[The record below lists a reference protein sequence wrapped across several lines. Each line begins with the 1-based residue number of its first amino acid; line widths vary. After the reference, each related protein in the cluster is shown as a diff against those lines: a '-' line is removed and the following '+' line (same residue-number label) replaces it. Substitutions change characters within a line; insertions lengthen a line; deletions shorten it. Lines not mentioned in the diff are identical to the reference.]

1 MLHAEGLVKRYGS
14 REAVRGLSLQ
24 ARPGEI
30 LGLLG
35 PNGAGKSTTVGMLC
49 GLTTPDAGTVRWA
62 GSGGT
67 DAAAGG
73 SPAFKA
79 RIGLVPQDLALHEQ
93 LPAIINVRLFGA
105 LYGMAGARLEARA
118 QEVLAR
124 VGLADRARDLP
135 AGFSGGMKRRLN
147 IACALVHDPDVLLLD
162 EPTAGVDPQSRNA
175 IFDHLEALRAQGKAL
190 IYTTHYMEEVERLA
204 DRIVVIDHGAV
215 VAEGTLDDLLRRLPA
230 SGRLDLRLDAG
241 EPDLARLAAL
251 PGVHELQRDGD
262 RLSMVL
268 DDLAAGGAG
277 VLAELA
283 ASGVRLRDFASARAS
298 LEDVFLA
305 LTGRQL
311 RD

>member
-1 MLHAEGLVKRYGS
+1 MLQAQGLVKRYGR

-49 GLTTPDAGTVRWA
+49 GLTTPDAGSVQWL
-62 GSGGT
+62 GT
-67 DAAAGG
+67 DGAVTAGDT
-73 SPAFKA
+73 PAFKA

-93 LPAIINVRLFGA
+93 LPALANVRLFGA
-105 LYGMAGARLEARA
+105 LYGMSAQQLQERAMAVLE
-118 QEVLAR
+118 R
-124 VGLADRARDLP
+124 VGLADRAKELP

-147 IACALVHDPDVLLLD
+147 IACALVHEPDVLILD

-190 IYTTHYMEEVERLA
+190 VYTTHYMEEVERLA
-204 DRIVVIDHGAV
+204 DRIVIIDAGQL
-215 VAEGTLDDLLRRLPA
+215 VAEGTLDALLQRLPA
-230 SGRLDLRLDAG
+230 SGRLELRIDGAL
-241 EPDLARLAAL
+241 DLARLGAL
-251 PGVHELQRDGD
+251 PGISEVQRDGD

-268 DDLAAGGAG
+268 DELASGGAR
-277 VLAELA
+277 VLAELT
-283 ASGVRLRDFASARAS
+283 ASGTRLHEVASARAS

>member
-1 MLHAEGLVKRYGS
+1 MLQAQGLVKRYGS
-14 REAVRGLSLQ
+14 REAVRGLALQ

-49 GLTTPDAGTVRWA
+49 GITTPDAGSVCWT
-62 GSGGT
+62 GPGGAVT
-67 DAAAGG
+67 PGDT
-73 SPAFKA
+73 PAFKA

-93 LPAIINVRLFGA
+93 LPAIANVRLFGA
-105 LYGMAGARLEARA
+105 LYGMPSARLAERA
-118 QEVLAR
+118 MAVLDW
-124 VGLADRARDLP
+124 VGLADRAKDLP

-147 IACALVHDPDVLLLD
+147 IACALVHDPDVLILD

-204 DRIVVIDHGAV
+204 DHIVVIDHGQL
-215 VAEGTLDDLLRRLPA
+215 VAEGTLDELLRRLPA
-230 SGRLDLRLDAG
+230 TGRLDIRLDG
-241 EPDLARLAAL
+241 EADLAQLGAL
-251 PGVHELQRDGD
+251 PGVREVQRQGD
-262 RLSMVL
+262 RLSMVV
-268 DDLAAGGAG
+268 DDLADGGAR
-277 VLAELA
+277 VLAVLA
-283 ASGVRLRDFASARAS
+283 ASGARLHDLASARAS